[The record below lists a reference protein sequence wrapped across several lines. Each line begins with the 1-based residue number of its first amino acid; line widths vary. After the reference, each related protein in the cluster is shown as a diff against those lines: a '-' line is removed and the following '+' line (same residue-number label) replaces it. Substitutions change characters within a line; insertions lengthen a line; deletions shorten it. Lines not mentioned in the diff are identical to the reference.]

1 LAGGS
6 EKNIRRI
13 ADTSLWDEPI
23 RAGVPLIPISAVF
36 DVSITVLS

>member
-6 EKNIRRI
+6 E
-13 ADTSLWDEPI
+13 DEPI